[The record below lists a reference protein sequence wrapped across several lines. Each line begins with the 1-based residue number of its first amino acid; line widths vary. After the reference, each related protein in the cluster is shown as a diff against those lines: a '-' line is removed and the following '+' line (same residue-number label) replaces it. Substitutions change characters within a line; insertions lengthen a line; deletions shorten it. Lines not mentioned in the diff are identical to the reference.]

1 MTDGRPRR
9 QPSTAASA
17 RRQLILTVTR
27 DCNLRCSYCPTAKDG
42 WPSLT
47 TEDAARAVHLFADR
61 FGGGDI
67 KLFGGEPLLVP
78 DVVHA
83 AIDAAKSRPEIRRI
97 YLSTNGLGLD
107 DDWLAYLASVP
118 RAVLTISLDGDP
130 ADHRRLRRGLPG
142 VPDTY
147 ARVVELL
154 PTLHRTPRVVVTQ
167 TIAPATAKHCER
179 NFAHLQEL
187 GFLRFNLLPG
197 YYLPWRD
204 DQLVALRAGFEGI
217 GDRFRGAWNAGQYLY
232 LRNLFTW
239 APTPF
244 FNTGLVVDSDRTLH
258 PSNVGLSGALD
269 DLRDQTQV
277 GTLDD
282 PPTPAELDAAAE
294 RTNGLLQ
301 QALTPKVWASTQA
314 ADAELSRLCRGLYP
328 DYAAWRARGRGASEA
343 SA

>member
-1 MTDGRPRR
+1 MGGP
-9 QPSTAASA
+9 A

-27 DCNLRCSYCPTAKDG
+27 ACNLRCSYCPTAKDG

-47 TEDAARAVHLFADR
+47 PEDARSALRLFADR
-61 FGGGDI
+61 FGGGDV

-78 DVVHA
+78 DVVRA
-83 AIDAAKSRPEIRRI
+83 AFEEAEALPGIRRV

-107 DDWLAYLASVP
+107 DAWLAYLARYP
-118 RAVLTISLDGDP
+118 KGVLTLSMDGDP
-130 ADHRRLRRGLPG
+130 ADHRRFRRGLPG

-147 ARVVELL
+147 EHVMTLL
-154 PTLHRTPRVVVTQ
+154 PRLLRTPRFVVTQ
-167 TIAPATAKHCER
+167 TIPPATAEHALR
-179 NFAHLQEL
+179 NFDHLRDL
-187 GFLRFNLLPG
+187 GIRRFNLLPG
-197 YYLPWRD
+197 YYLAWKPK
-204 DQLVALRAGFEGI
+204 QLAALRRGMDGI
-217 GDRFRGAWNAGQYLY
+217 AARYREAWGQGEYLY

-282 PPTPAELDAAAE
+282 PPTASELDAAAQ

-301 QALTPKVWASTQA
+301 ETLSERVWESTQA
-314 ADAELSRLCRGLYP
+314 ADAELTRLVRGLYP
-328 DYAAWRARGRGASEA
+328 AWADWRKSRNERLEA